1 MLSDSLIT
9 TISSAYSKTFMPIP
23 SAWRVRN
30 KGGRWGIVER
40 VRSKGF
46 RRGDSRES
54 RESINYRRQT
64 GDSRESR
71 K

>member
-1 MLSDSLIT
+1 
-9 TISSAYSKTFMPIP
+9 MPIP

-40 VRSKGF
+40 VGSKGF
-46 RRGDSRES
+46 RRGNSRES
-54 RESINYRRQT
+54 RESIKDKRQT